1 MFKDKRE
8 EGEGK
13 KKTAGRDNVSRF
25 RCKSAQLESF
35 LGSSTLKK
43 KRERERER
51 RNQRRILHPLR
62 ENVLKRT
69 FALVMRRMLSPQSA
83 LGSKE
88 AMFKRVSSFFVS
100 PKVPVAPLGRV
111 RAAVGGSSRSVGG
124 LRGCADMEGGAQR
137 NLRARFGSE
146 AGKKKK
152 EKREQ
157 SKIILYCN

>member
-1 MFKDKRE
+1 MQISSARE
-8 EGEGK
+8 FSWIK
-13 KKTAGRDNVSRF
+13 Y
-25 RCKSAQLESF
+25 
-35 LGSSTLKK
+35 LKK
-43 KRERERER
+43 KRER

-62 ENVLKRT
+62 ETVLKCR

-88 AMFKRVSSFFVS
+88 PMFKRVSSFFFFFS

-124 LRGCADMEGGAQR
+124 SCGCADIEGGAQK
-137 NLRARFGSE
+137 NLGARFGSK

-152 EKREQ
+152 GSRAKSYYIATNPVWRGLIGEKRR
-157 SKIILYCN
+157 N